1 MKTTPVTPADLA
13 ASVLSVPPL
22 ARNANFALDKAEN
35 VKLLNHLR
43 GGGVRTFMYGGNANL
58 YNIGVSELRSLAE
71 MLLEIARDDDWVIP
85 SVGSDFGKAMD
96 QVAVMRDLPFPTVM
110 LLPHKA
116 QSTPAGVAIGIRKLA
131 DAYGKPVIAY
141 VKDEGYVE
149 AADMG
154 RLVKDGAVCA
164 IKYAI
169 VRDNPKDDA
178 FLSELV
184 NCVDRGKIISG
195 IGERPAIDH
204 LTKFGLQAFTSGSVC
219 IAPGLS
225 MALLRAIKRN
235 DLKEAERI
243 RALFIA
249 LEDQRDKH
257 SPLRVLHDAVRL
269 AGIANTGPM
278 QPYLTGFTDPAILSA
293 IEKAAKDLLAADR
306 SATAKAA

>member
-22 ARNANFALDKAEN
+22 ARNANFAIDKAEN
-35 VKLLNHLR
+35 AKLLNHLR

-58 YNIGVSELRSLAE
+58 YNIGVTELRSLSE
-71 MLLEIARDDDWVIP
+71 MLIDLARDDDWMIP

-96 QVAVMRDLPFPTVM
+96 QVTMMRDLPFPTVM
-110 LLPHKA
+110 VLPHKA

-154 RLVKDGAVCA
+154 KLVKDGAVCA

-184 NCVDRGKIISG
+184 NCVDRSKIISG

-219 IAPGLS
+219 VAPGLS

-278 QPYLTGFTDPAILSA
+278 QPYLTGFSDPAILGA
-293 IEKAAKDLLAADR
+293 IEKAAKELLAADR
-306 SATAKAA
+306 TATAKAA

>member
-58 YNIGVSELRSLAE
+58 YNIGVSGLRSLAE

-278 QPYLTGFTDPAILSA
+278 QPYLTGFTDPAILGA

>member
-22 ARNANFALDKAEN
+22 ARNANFAIDKTEN

-43 GGGVRTFMYGGNANL
+43 SGGVRTFMYGGNANL

-154 RLVKDGAVCA
+154 KLVKDGAVCA

-178 FLSELV
+178 FLTELV
-184 NCVDRGKIISG
+184 DCVDRSKIISG

-219 IAPGLS
+219 VAPGLS
-225 MALLRAIKRN
+225 MALLHAIKRN

-243 RALFIA
+243 RALFIP

-269 AGIANTGPM
+269 AGISNTGPM
-278 QPYLTGFTDPAILSA
+278 QPYLTGFTDPAILGA
-293 IEKAAKDLLAADR
+293 IEKAAKELLAAER

>member
-22 ARNANFALDKAEN
+22 ARNANFAIDKAEN

-58 YNIGVSELRSLAE
+58 YNIGVSELRTLAE
-71 MLLEIARDDDWVIP
+71 MLVEIARDDDWVIP

-116 QSTPAGVAIGIRKLA
+116 QSTPAGVATGIRKLA

-154 RLVKDGAVCA
+154 KLVKDGAVCA

-184 NCVDRGKIISG
+184 NCVDRSMIISG

-219 IAPGLS
+219 VAPGLS

-243 RALFIA
+243 RALFIP

-269 AGIANTGPM
+269 AGISNTGPM
-278 QPYLTGFTDPAILSA
+278 QPYLSGFTDPAILGA
-293 IEKAAKDLLAADR
+293 IEKAAKELLVAER